1 MVNFCLILCLV
12 TRGYFRWKLVYN
24 MVAFHALV
32 RGAYP
37 VTTMCDCAVDPRGAG
52 QHTGVLGDPM
62 NIYSR
67 RNEYRV
73 RLAGHAAGG

>member
-1 MVNFCLILCLV
+1 M